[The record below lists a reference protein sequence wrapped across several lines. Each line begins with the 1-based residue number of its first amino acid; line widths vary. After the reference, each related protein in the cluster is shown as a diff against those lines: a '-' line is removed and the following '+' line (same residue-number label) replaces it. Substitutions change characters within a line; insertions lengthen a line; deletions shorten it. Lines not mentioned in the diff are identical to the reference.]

1 MGAWHL
7 ESATCLHPQEG
18 HTGSEAGPAG
28 APEDTGTAADGKGEV
43 CVSGWEADGREP
55 AVR

>member
-28 APEDTGTAADGKGEV
+28 APEDTGTAADGKGEA